1 MASFTTS
8 AATFAGSVTATN
20 TILNTGSTT
29 VSTILRGGDGNSKN
43 LVFQKTTGSAQ
54 QAKIS
59 AVGDDLRFTTG
70 PTTERMRITS
80 TGNVGIGTTAPNDG
94 KLQVYGNSSS
104 DWAGYF
110 YNQNANGIGL
120 HVETD
125 SYGTEQLLRLSS
137 LTGSGGSN
145 TVRMLVRAD
154 GNVGIG
160 TTAPVDLLTI
170 QSPASGGGNGIT
182 LKRNDN
188 GTDQRVG
195 AISFGNTEDND
206 LAVIAVKT
214 SAGNNSDGNL
224 EFYTQLDTDTTPT
237 KRMTI
242 ASDGSISFNDAF
254 TFPTADGSANQL
266 LKTDGSGNMSWVTVA
281 GSGVPTYLADADNN
295 TKIQVEESADE
306 NKIRFDTAGTQRM
319 LLDTTGRLAV
329 GRNHDPI
336 YPLDL
341 RNTSDANQLFR
352 VLFPDAATVEIGTSR
367 IASGAQQGLFV
378 NAQTLVK
385 FGISGAEKMRL
396 TAEGKVGIGTSNPQD
411 ALDIDWD
418 AEGVA
423 TDYSGIRVR
432 AYRPHINLIDRSGYS
447 TTNGHNFQIK
457 ADIAKLSFKTTSADN
472 EVFDVTRMVIDK
484 DGNVGIGT
492 SAPARKL
499 QVKGTGNTAIAITSP
514 NTAYVQLALGD
525 TDDDNYAQIILDNS
539 SNKLQIQNGGGGVVG
554 DRGITLDS
562 SENVGI
568 GTSTPSNTAS
578 C

>member
-1 MASFTTS
+1 MQIYHSGTESIIADTGTGHLYIRGQNLLLQNADGSKADFVRDGAVTLYHDNSPKIATTATGIDVTGNIGVSGTVDATNTGGYGTIEVGGSSGAFIDLKKPASDDYDIRIVTDAGTGGRIQSNGVFDIDAVGDITLDADGGDINLKDNGTSMASFTTS

-120 HVETD
+120 HIETD

-237 KRMTI
+237 ILTLPQMV
-242 ASDGSISFNDAF
+242 
-254 TFPTADGSANQL
+254 L
-266 LKTDGSGNMSWVTVA
+266 LVSTTHSPSQPQTVA
-281 GSGVPTYLADADNN
+281 QISYSKLMV
-295 TKIQVEESADE
+295 Q
-306 NKIRFDTAGTQRM
+306 
-319 LLDTTGRLAV
+319 
-329 GRNHDPI
+329 
-336 YPLDL
+336 
-341 RNTSDANQLFR
+341 
-352 VLFPDAATVEIGTSR
+352 EIC
-367 IASGAQQGLFV
+367 
-378 NAQTLVK
+378 
-385 FGISGAEKMRL
+385 
-396 TAEGKVGIGTSNPQD
+396 
-411 ALDIDWD
+411 
-418 AEGVA
+418 
-423 TDYSGIRVR
+423 
-432 AYRPHINLIDRSGYS
+432 
-447 TTNGHNFQIK
+447 
-457 ADIAKLSFKTTSADN
+457 
-472 EVFDVTRMVIDK
+472 
-484 DGNVGIGT
+484 
-492 SAPARKL
+492 
-499 QVKGTGNTAIAITSP
+499 
-514 NTAYVQLALGD
+514 
-525 TDDDNYAQIILDNS
+525 
-539 SNKLQIQNGGGGVVG
+539 
-554 DRGITLDS
+554 RG
-562 SENVGI
+562 
-568 GTSTPSNTAS
+568 
-578 C
+578 